1 MNIAIITATITE
13 CDFFP
18 NIIELKKTAEKRGH
32 RLDLFKNGEFQLL
45 VDKGITTLFNNGEEI
60 DPSIYDVAINRLSVR
75 EKSNAD
81 YYVVEEFIRAGVR
94 VFNTA
99 DAIAKARNKLL
110 SLQIMSDLN
119 VNLTKSFVIRRH
131 EDLEH
136 VNKHFTFP
144 VILKN
149 IYGSLGSSTL
159 LIYDYKQLRATFDYL
174 WNINRND
181 VILIQEFVESD
192 DKSISD
198 FRVFVLGDEVVASMQ
213 RISSNDDFRANY
225 KRGARVLYNNISKE
239 EEELSLK
246 IVKAFGLEMA
256 GVDFIRTANG
266 PVFLEINSNPGLEG
280 IRKATQSQGFDILDK
295 IIDYCEKIK

>member
-13 CDFFP
+13 CDYFP

-45 VDKGITTLFNNGEEI
+45 VEKGRTVLYNNGKII
-60 DPSIYDVAINRLSVR
+60 DPTIYDVAINRLSVR

-81 YYVVEEFIRAGVR
+81 YYVIEEFIKSGVR

-99 DAIAKARNKLL
+99 DAIAKARNKLF
-110 SLQIMSDLN
+110 SLQIMSGLD
-119 VNLTKSFVIRRH
+119 VNLTRSFVIRRH
-131 EDLEH
+131 EDLEQ
-136 VNKHFTFP
+136 VNEHFQFP

-159 LIYDYKQLRATFDYL
+159 LVYDYKQLRATFDYL

-181 VILIQEFVESD
+181 VILIQEFVESE

-198 FRVFVLGDEVVASMQ
+198 FRVFVLGDKVVASMQ

-225 KRGARVLYNNISKE
+225 KRGAKVLYNNITKE
-239 EEELSLK
+239 EKELSLK

-256 GVDFIRTANG
+256 GVDFIRTKKG

-295 IIDYCEKIK
+295 IIDYCEEIK

>member
-13 CDFFP
+13 CEFFP

-32 RLDLFKNGEFQLL
+32 RLDLFKNGEFQLM
-45 VDKGITTLFNNGEEI
+45 VDKGRTTLYNNGEEI
-60 DPSIYDVAINRLSVR
+60 DPSVYDVAINRLSVR

-110 SLQIMSDLN
+110 SLQIMSDLD

-131 EDLEH
+131 EDLDL
-136 VNKHFTFP
+136 VKKHFTFP

-149 IYGSLGSSTL
+149 IFGSLGSSTL
-159 LIYDYKQLRATFDYL
+159 LIYDFKQLRATFDYL

-181 VILIQEFVESD
+181 VILVQEFIESD

-198 FRVFVLGDEVVASMQ
+198 FRVFILGDEVVASMQ

-225 KRGARVLYNNISKE
+225 KKGARVLYNNISKE